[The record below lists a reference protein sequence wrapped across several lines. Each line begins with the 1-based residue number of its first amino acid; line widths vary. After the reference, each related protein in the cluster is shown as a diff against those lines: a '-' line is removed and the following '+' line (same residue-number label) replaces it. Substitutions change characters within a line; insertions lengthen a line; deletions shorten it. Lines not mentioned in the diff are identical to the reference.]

1 MCDVPCQNFLTWS
14 KDHTMVNSL
23 SDKGRLCG
31 LEGRGA
37 TLATTGDDAW
47 HGRQHFKIF
56 ANVSGCCNCAMRA
69 PRRARGI
76 AAGGRTQ
83 RGAAGRS
90 RVARR
95 AAQPR
100 TARRLRICMLSSL
113 VPWAARRAGHGV
125 SSTKRQVL
133 YTEVPL
139 IYFVVLSSRNILVD
153 IPWEI
158 RYKIF

>member
-1 MCDVPCQNFLTWS
+1 MGNGFVVDHSVGGPVPPDPKWTVAEVLV
-14 KDHTMVNSL
+14 KL
-23 SDKGRLCG
+23 G
-31 LEGRGA
+31 GRGA

-56 ANVSGCCNCAMRA
+56 ANVNDCCNRAMRA

-76 AAGGRTQ
+76 AAGGRKQ

-113 VPWAARRAGHGV
+113 VPWPGPPGV
-125 SSTKRQVL
+125 QAMA
-133 YTEVPL
+133 
-139 IYFVVLSSRNILVD
+139 
-153 IPWEI
+153 
-158 RYKIF
+158 